1 MRIKRCFMRTKS
13 YSDIG
18 PFALRQWHAMEPEHP
33 IKEAMTFWAFRDCLD
48 FVINETKVPYGAY
61 QHRELVRE
69 YLKATPY

>member
-1 MRIKRCFMRTKS
+1 
-13 YSDIG
+13 
-18 PFALRQWHAMEPEHP
+18 MEPEHP